1 MSDIL
6 CDQFSEL
13 NLDAIEKD
21 SLIHPGKT
29 KKKCNQSTIFTI
41 RKDYRSTRATF
52 AVERGETVQLLKQVG
67 RACAL
72 VRRQTN
78 GQIGF
83 LPKSYLAPASASSR
97 IESFLE
103 MHGYRET
110 VI

>member
-21 SLIHPGKT
+21 SLIHPDKT
-29 KKKCNQSTIFTI
+29 KKKCNQSAIFTI

-83 LPKSYLAPASASSR
+83 LPKSYLASASASSR